1 MSHPTNQ
8 HYVPR
13 FLLKNFHCE
22 DENKVWTYEIARRK
36 IKQRSISR
44 VASEEF
50 FYDHI
55 AGDPEESFEGLMGN
69 AENEAAPVIQK
80 IINERSIDN
89 LTKDEKCIIA
99 LFASLQNSR
108 TKGSVEI
115 VESINSQLIEHIQ
128 AFAQEHNPD
137 SKMEFMTTKD
147 LWRSALLDTPKFAIL
162 LAQKQWVLLESDNNF
177 YISDHPFVR
186 YNRINRPERGM
197 YGFNSDGIEMY
208 LPIHPSV
215 VLGFVCERHFPKQ
228 ESKQFCAFE
237 NSEYLN
243 SLQVMNAERFI
254 FSPTNNFHL
263 VESMLDEDSRIRNKD
278 S

>member
-22 DENKVWTYEIARRK
+22 DENKVWSYEIARRQ

-44 VASEEF
+44 VASEDF
-50 FYDHI
+50 FYDYA
-55 AGDPEESFEGLMGN
+55 AGDPEESFEALMGN
-69 AENEAAPVIQK
+69 AENEAAPVIRK

-89 LTKDEKCIIA
+89 LTNDEKCIIA

-108 TKGSVEI
+108 TKGSIET

-128 AFAQEHNPD
+128 AFAQGHDPD
-137 SKMEFMTTKD
+137 MKLEFLSTKD
-147 LWRSALLDTPKFAIL
+147 LWRSALLQTPKFALL
-162 LAQKQWVLLESDNNF
+162 LAQKQWVLLESDNSF

-186 YNRINRPERGM
+186 YNRTNRPERGM
-197 YGFNSDGIEMY
+197 HGFNSDGIEMY
-208 LPIHPSV
+208 LPIQPSL

-228 ESKQFCAFE
+228 ETKQYCSFE
-237 NSEYLN
+237 NVEYYN
-243 SLQVMNAERFI
+243 SLQVLNAERFI
-254 FSPTNNFHL
+254 FSASNNFQL
-263 VESMLDEDSRIRNKD
+263 VEIMLDDDSLKK
-278 S
+278 